1 MSKVLMS
8 WGGLRVPAMML
19 GLSLAAGCGGGSS
32 SGGGTGGGGGNSTT
46 VTFTVK
52 DATPTTV
59 AAKIGSGAYA
69 AQSLSSGTL
78 TLSLPSG
85 TTDFAVAYACPP
97 QTFAPVGVL
106 SGTATRQTVFEAST
120 ADGTS
125 FPLSCAQTPAGT
137 QSGTLTGSVDA
148 SALPT
153 YSFLQIEAANGDS
166 LSGTVP
172 GQNGSF
178 SFAAPAGTDRV
189 ELLAYLNSPVGTLP
203 PSSGL
208 VAVRTFDNQPVPG
221 ALNGGNPVVLTA
233 ADQTTPQTVTYKN
246 VPAGFAAP
254 TLQVMFNMA
263 GKSAFVVGYGNGN
276 AYPALPAAAVEA
288 GDSYFFIAADYQTSI
303 EGLGLGQA
311 VVAAATTPTGGPM
324 TFSFPAP
331 WSYSGPTPAALP
343 TFDFTYVGFA
353 GNTGLE
359 RLAILT
365 WLTGGNENVFTVIAT
380 GNYGKG
386 STQTSF
392 PDLSALTGFLA
403 APASGTT
410 VRWSAEIG
418 QFSYAAGQTAPSSS
432 TGSSVVNA
440 GSYTVP

>member
-1 MSKVLMS
+1 MSKIS
-8 WGGLRVPAMML
+8 IASAWLRVSIWGL
-19 GLSLAAGCGGGSS
+19 GLSLVAGCGGGSS
-32 SGGGTGGGGGNSTT
+32 GGGGTGGGGNPTT
-46 VTFTVK
+46 VTFTFK
-52 DATPTTV
+52 GATPTVV

-85 TTDFAVAYACPP
+85 TTDFAVSYACPP
-97 QTFAPVGVL
+97 QTFPPVGVL
-106 SGTATRQTVFEAST
+106 TGTSTRQTVFEAST

-125 FPLSCAQTPAGT
+125 FTLSCAQTPAKT
-137 QSGTLTGSVDA
+137 QGGTLTGSVDA
-148 SALPT
+148 SALPA

-166 LSGTVP
+166 LSGTVA

-189 ELLAYLNSPVGTLP
+189 EVLAYLNSPVGTFP

-208 VAVRTFDNQPVPG
+208 VAVRTFDSQPVPG
-221 ALNGGNPVVLTA
+221 ALNGGNPVVFTA
-233 ADQTTPQTVTYKN
+233 ADQTIPQSVTYKN

-254 TLQVMFNMA
+254 TLQVMFNIA
-263 GKSAFVVGYGNGN
+263 GKSSFVVGYGSGT

-288 GDSYFFIAADYQTSI
+288 GDSYLFIAADYQTSI
-303 EGLGLGQA
+303 GGVGLGQA

-343 TFDFTYVGFA
+343 TFDFTYAGFSGNA
-353 GNTGLE
+353 GLQ
-359 RLAILT
+359 RLAALT
-365 WLTGGNENVFTVIAT
+365 WLTGGNENIFTLIAT
-380 GNYGKG
+380 GNYGSG
-386 STQTSF
+386 STQATF

-403 APASGTT
+403 APSSGTT

-418 QFSYAAGQTAPSSS
+418 QYSYAAGQTPPSSS
-432 TGSSVVNA
+432 TASAVVNA
-440 GSYTVP
+440 GAYTIP